1 MARLPAER
9 AQGTPETT
17 SKQPRVDTTLKS
29 ATDGSH
35 RKLIETAY
43 QLAKTPT
50 MPLSRFNLLCE
61 VQQKNGVNLLPSK
74 YTFL

>member
-17 SKQPRVDTTLKS
+17 SQQPRVDTTLKS
-29 ATDGSH
+29 ATDASH

-43 QLAKTPT
+43 QLAKTPSFIT
-50 MPLSRFNLLCE
+50 
-61 VQQKNGVNLLPSK
+61 
-74 YTFL
+74 